1 MGHTPKQLCKDC
13 AHYHRTSTGRFDD
26 RCQAPHQGT
35 DPVNGRPLDRACEF
49 ERDPAQA
56 GNSCG
61 PQALHYVP
69 RIAAAAST
77 TASASALTP

>member
-26 RCQAPHQGT
+26 RCQAPHQ
-35 DPVNGRPLDRACEF
+35 DRACEF

-69 RIAAAAST
+69 RIASAAST